1 MSIENATETGI
12 WDFLFTELADKRT
25 NDWFLIKSPLPLCA
39 IMLCYLYFVLS
50 WGPRI
55 MRDRKPFRLEKI
67 LIVYNALQVA
77 VSVWLVYEYCAIW
90 RHCNWRCQP
99 VDYST
104 SYKFYREARVG
115 YVYFLAKI
123 SELLDTVFF
132 VLRKN
137 ERQITFL
144 HVYHHTV
151 MPVISYGA
159 LKYYPGG
166 HGMFIGWINSF
177 VHIVMYCYYLLSSF
191 GPKMQK
197 YLWWKKYITNLQMI
211 QFGIVFLHQ
220 TQLLYNDCDFPR
232 WSAAFTLPNAVFFY
246 FLFNN
251 FYQQSYSNRKNKN
264 DKLKTEEQHSST
276 IMDKYE
282 NNNEKCQ
289 QNSNDTAIVLYNKK
303 VS

>member
-1 MSIENATETGI
+1 MSTSWYVFSIELRQKVKLKRSREDMRIVIMYDGLSLFIAGLFESWKAFLARKMSIENATETGI

-104 SYKFYREARVG
+104 SYKFYR
-115 YVYFLAKI
+115 
-123 SELLDTVFF
+123 
-132 VLRKN
+132 
-137 ERQITFL
+137 
-144 HVYHHTV
+144 
-151 MPVISYGA
+151 
-159 LKYYPGG
+159 
-166 HGMFIGWINSF
+166 
-177 VHIVMYCYYLLSSF
+177 
-191 GPKMQK
+191 
-197 YLWWKKYITNLQMI
+197 I

-264 DKLKTEEQHSST
+264 DELKTEEQHSST